1 LIGSAS
7 WIALR
12 STITPA
18 FPSAA
23 AMSREVMAPNSFPS
37 SPAFAGRTRETAD
50 SVAAVASAVFRV
62 FFARVSIVR
71 RS

>member
-1 LIGSAS
+1 
-7 WIALR
+7 
-12 STITPA
+12 
-18 FPSAA
+18 
-23 AMSREVMAPNSFPS
+23 MSRDVTAPNSFPS
-37 SPAFAGRTRETAD
+37 SPAFAGRVREMAY